1 MSYSYI
7 NHHQNTHTQNDH
19 HSHRLWTWQDKLHLY
34 YRFQAKAK
42 AHPNRVFVV
51 FEGKPYTYKQLEKG
65 KTTTTLF
72 TFQMICVTK
81 IPAFS
86 IQPFGKIKLP

>member
-1 MSYSYI
+1 MSYQPPGYSYTI
-7 NHHQNTHTQNDH
+7 Y

-65 KTTTTLF
+65 NDTLYF
-72 TFQMICVTK
+72 K
-81 IPAFS
+81 
-86 IQPFGKIKLP
+86 